1 MGHQRKLGAY
11 GKNRIFGQKPR
22 FRAQKKH
29 TLHAGHHIKAT
40 TGKNCAKE
48 KVPFSKINISLFSN
62 FWVFF
67 WEETDFWPK
76 KQFSAERKSGHF
88 SVILAETRSVVTVGH
103 FLMAWTVQPSFVDDR
118 VAESARSD
126 EGASLIGKDLIDSGD
141 PKQMLFCREIAF
153 VAICVL
159 FRDDISIF

>member
-1 MGHQRKLGAY
+1 MCEMNLFSEGYKLLGS
-11 GKNRIFGQKPR
+11 NRVLAMTR
-22 FRAQKKH
+22 
-29 TLHAGHHIKAT
+29 TS
-40 TGKNCAKE
+40 CANK
-48 KVPFSKINISLFSN
+48 KVPFSKINISLFSK

-88 SVILAETRSVVTVGH
+88 SVILAQTRSVVTVGH

-153 VAICVL
+153 VVVYAP
-159 FRDDISIF
+159 FQR

>member
-1 MGHQRKLGAY
+1 MQTKEYPFPKL
-11 GKNRIFGQKPR
+11 ISVF
-22 FRAQKKH
+22 
-29 TLHAGHHIKAT
+29 
-40 TGKNCAKE
+40 
-48 KVPFSKINISLFSN
+48 FSK

-67 WEETDFWPK
+67 WEETVVWPK

-88 SVILAETRSVVTVGH
+88 SVILAQTRSVVTVGH

-118 VAESARSD
+118 VAESARSG

-153 VAICVL
+153 VVVYAP
-159 FRDDISIF
+159 FQR